1 MSYSLNEYHIMWITG
16 IFLINNI
23 KGSTKI
29 EICRYL
35 SSSSNMLSIA
45 HQISAPELEISFSF
59 PHHKFKADFKYS
71 NWTMWNYFH
80 LTIKT
85 SQELPRTQLI
95 LGMQMT
101 SLHGKDPWPDCW
113 IVASGASL
121 LVKKSLYILLVPWS
135 YSLKTKLSNY

>member
-1 MSYSLNEYHIMWITG
+1 MSYSLNRYHIMWITV
-16 IFLINNI
+16 FFVINNI

-35 SSSSNMLSIA
+35 SRSSNMLSIV
-45 HQISAPELEISFSF
+45 HQISAPELEKSFSF
-59 PHHKFKADFKYS
+59 PNHKFKTDFKYI

-101 SLHGKDPWPDCW
+101 SLHGKGPQLGCW
-113 IVASGASL
+113 TVASGASL